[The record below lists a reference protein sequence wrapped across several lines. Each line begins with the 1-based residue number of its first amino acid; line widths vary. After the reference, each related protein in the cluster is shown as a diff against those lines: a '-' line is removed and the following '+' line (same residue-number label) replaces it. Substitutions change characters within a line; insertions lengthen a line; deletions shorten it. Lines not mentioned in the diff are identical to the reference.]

1 MLSAE
6 SLLSRHSLDDGD
18 DEDEFAA
25 IENFLSDD
33 FLVRLTASS
42 DLRSRADL
50 SLRVQLEQ
58 TGHLELKTITSIEL
72 RVDTS
77 EMSMGDLGCP
87 LPHAASDLAHESY
100 GDAGTRLPNLL
111 ELKLNNSV
119 ISSLRHGLPVV
130 QCGSDAI

>member
-25 IENFLSDD
+25 IENFLSDE
-33 FLVRLTASS
+33 FLVRSTASS

-87 LPHAASDLAHESY
+87 LPHAASDLSHESY
-100 GDAGTRLPNLL
+100 GDVMQGRAYQ
-111 ELKLNNSV
+111 
-119 ISSLRHGLPVV
+119 ICSS
-130 QCGSDAI
+130 